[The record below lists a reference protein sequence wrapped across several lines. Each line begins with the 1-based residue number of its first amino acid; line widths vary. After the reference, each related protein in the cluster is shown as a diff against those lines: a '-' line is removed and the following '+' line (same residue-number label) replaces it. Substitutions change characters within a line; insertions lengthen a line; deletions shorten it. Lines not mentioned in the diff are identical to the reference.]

1 MGCATLYAWWLDV
14 MLFVCFVSWL
24 DGGSVGGKG
33 LCDEAL
39 LLGAN
44 RLVATAHTYDATLAE
59 VRIELRLYLF
69 LLS

>member
-1 MGCATLYAWWLDV
+1 
-14 MLFVCFVSWL
+14 MLFVCLVAWL
-24 DGGSVGGKG
+24 DGGSVGGEG

-39 LLGAN
+39 LLGAD